1 MSGSKIDPYDVAL
14 RQLETAA
21 NMLKLEPWIH
31 ENLKQPKRILT
42 VSVPVRMDSG
52 DVKVFTGYR
61 VQHNDA
67 RGPHKGGIRYHP
79 DVTLS
84 EVKALAMWMTWKCA
98 VLDVPFGGGKGG
110 IICNPKQMSQSE
122 IERMSR
128 RYFYMIMD
136 IIGPRRDIPAPDVY
150 TNPQTMAWMMDTY
163 SMVKGKPVFEIITGK
178 PLVVQ
183 GSEGRNE
190 ATSRGALFC
199 AREAARKTMNSGL
212 KGLKVSVQ
220 GYGNV
225 GWNAAKLLHEEGVKI
240 LAVSDSRGGIFKA
253 DGLDPVKVYEHKKE
267 TGSVVD
273 FPGTDRI
280 TNEEVLEVDCD
291 ILVPAALENQ
301 ITKANADRIKAKV
314 IVEGANGP
322 TSPEADQILHERG
335 ALVVPDIL
343 ANAGGVTV
351 SYFEWVQNLYREYW
365 PEDQINAKL
374 EAKIVKSFN
383 DTYEILQNH
392 KVHMRT
398 AALMLGV
405 GRVAEAMK
413 TRGIWP

>member
-1 MSGSKIDPYDVAL
+1 MSETKIDPYDVAL
-14 RQLETAA
+14 EQLETAA
-21 NMLKLEPWIH
+21 NKLRLEPWIY
-31 ENLKQPKRILT
+31 ENLKQPKKILT
-42 VSVPVRMDSG
+42 VSIPVKMDSG
-52 DVKVFTGYR
+52 DIKVFTGYR

-110 IICNPKQMSQSE
+110 IICNPKEMSQSE

-150 TNPQTMAWMMDTY
+150 TNPQIMAWMMDTY
-163 SMVKGKPVFEIITGK
+163 SMVKGRPVFEIITGK
-178 PLVVQ
+178 PLNVQ
-183 GSEGRNE
+183 GSEGRNV

-212 KGLKVSVQ
+212 KDLTVSIQ

-225 GWNAAKLLHEEGVKI
+225 GWNAARLLHEQGAKI
-240 LAVSDSRGGIFKA
+240 LAASDSRGGI
-253 DGLDPVKVYEHKKE
+253 LDSSGFDPIKVYEHKME
-267 TGSVVD
+267 TGSVVE
-273 FPGTDRI
+273 FPGTERI

-301 ITKANADRIKAKV
+301 ITKANADKIKAKV

-322 TSPEADQILHERG
+322 TSPDADQILHERG

-351 SYFEWVQNLYREYW
+351 SYFEWVQNLCREYW

-383 DTYEILQNH
+383 DTYEIFQKH

-405 GRVAEAMK
+405 GRVAETMK

>member
-1 MSGSKIDPYDVAL
+1 MSEIDIDPYDVAL
-14 RQLETAA
+14 EQLETAA

-31 ENLKQPKRILT
+31 ENLKQPKKILT
-42 VSVPVRMDSG
+42 VSVPVQMDSG
-52 DVKVFTGYR
+52 DIKVFTGYR

-67 RGPHKGGIRYHP
+67 RGPNKGGIRYHP

-110 IICNPKQMSQSE
+110 IVCNPKQMSQSE

-150 TNPQTMAWMMDTY
+150 TNPQIMAWMMDTY
-163 SMVKGKPVFEIITGK
+163 SMVKGRPVFEIITGK
-178 PLVVQ
+178 PLTVQ

-199 AREAARKTMNSGL
+199 AREAARKTLNSGL
-212 KGLKVSVQ
+212 KDLTVSIQ

-225 GWNAAKLLHEEGVKI
+225 GWNAAKLLHEQGAKI
-240 LAVSDSRGGIFKA
+240 LAASDSRGGILNT
-253 DGLDPVKVYEHKKE
+253 DGFDPIKVYQHKME

-273 FPGTDRI
+273 FPGTERI
-280 TNEEVLEVDCD
+280 TNEEVLEIDCD

-301 ITKANADRIKAKV
+301 ITKENADRIKAKV

-351 SYFEWVQNLYREYW
+351 SYFEWVQNLHREYW
-365 PEDQINAKL
+365 PEDQVNAKL

-392 KVHMRT
+392 KVQMRT

-405 GRVAEAMK
+405 GRVAEVMK

>member
-1 MSGSKIDPYDVAL
+1 MSRSKIDPYDVAL
-14 RQLETAA
+14 KQLETAA
-21 NMLKLEPWIH
+21 NTLKLEPWIH

-128 RYFYMIMD
+128 RYFYMITD

-253 DGLDPVKVYEHKKE
+253 DGLDPVKVYGHKKE

-335 ALVVPDIL
+335 VLVIPDIL